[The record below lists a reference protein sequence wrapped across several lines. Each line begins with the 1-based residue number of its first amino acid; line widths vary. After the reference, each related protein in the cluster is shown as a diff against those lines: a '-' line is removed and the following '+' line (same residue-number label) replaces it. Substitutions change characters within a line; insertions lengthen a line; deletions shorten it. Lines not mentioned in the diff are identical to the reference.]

1 MVTNKNVI
9 TINRPIQEV
18 FAYLSDFQNGTK
30 WQSGLVEVKGFSEG
44 PMAVGYQFTGVRNFM
59 GRRLEALVEL
69 TSFEQN
75 KQFAYKSLSKSLPF
89 NQTFLFETTAE
100 GTRLTSMFEMET
112 SGLMGLAKPL
122 IASSLKHDMAA
133 DFDNLKIQLEN
144 RVLEAAAK

>member
-1 MVTNKNVI
+1 MVTNKNVL
-9 TINRPIQEV
+9 TINRPLPEV
-18 FAYLSDFQNGTK
+18 FDYLSDFQNSTK
-30 WQSGLVEVKGFSEG
+30 WQSGLVEVKGISEE
-44 PMAVGYQFTGVRNFM
+44 PMAAGYQFTGVRNFM

-100 GTRLTSMFEMET
+100 GTQLTSLFEMET

-122 IASSLKHDMAA
+122 IVSSLKRDMSA
-133 DFDNLKIQLEN
+133 DFATLKNLLEN
-144 RVLEAAAK
+144 GVPEAAAK